1 MQGVNTIAALA
12 AAVSRKHSVAHLGRA
27 RLGRK
32 AGLMLAAVAAG
43 LALSLPAADVGLVPF
58 FMRGTD
64 GKMDGFSNDLTQ
76 EVAQRMGY
84 DGAEVIDTP
93 FSAIFAGLFSS
104 RYDMVAAPT
113 NTTQERAQQMLFAE
127 PYMASA
133 GVFVAI

>member
-43 LALSLPAADVGLVPF
+43 LALSLPAHADNPSKGKLFKVAADVGLVPF

-76 EVAQRMGY
+76 KVAQRMGY
-84 DGAEVIDTP
+84 DGAEAIDTP
-93 FSAIFAGLFSS
+93 LSAKIG
-104 RYDMVAAPT
+104 
-113 NTTQERAQQMLFAE
+113 RAH
-127 PYMASA
+127 
-133 GVFVAI
+133 V